1 MVGTRA
7 PVDEAAGPG
16 RHLGRGVGV
25 DDDETVDAL
34 GEGTGGE
41 DGDAAAHGVA
51 DQDTALD
58 GEGVER
64 GDYVGEVGVDGVGGL
79 GRPVAVAVSAGV
91 EGDDAP
97 LQGEAARDALP
108 VAGAGG
114 EPVEE
119 EDGGR
124 SVRRGGGPLDVREVQ
139 AIAGY
144 AAGGAA

>member
-51 DQDTALD
+51 DEDAALD
-58 GEGVER
+58 REGVES
-64 GDYVGEVGVDGVGGL
+64 GDYVGEVGVDGGG
-79 GRPVAVAVSAGV
+79 GGSGPVAIAVAAGV
-91 EGDDAP
+91 EGDDAA

-108 VAGAGG
+108 MAGAGG
-114 EPVEE
+114 
-119 EDGGR
+119 
-124 SVRRGGGPLDVREVQ
+124 
-139 AIAGY
+139 
-144 AAGGAA
+144 